1 MIKKNIKIANSSD
14 IKFLFNLYNKGIS
27 GGFFKKKKEISYD
40 QHKSWFSEALN
51 SNNLKN
57 YILFYKS
64 NKIGYIRFQ
73 LINKRSVTVS
83 IIIMK
88 KYRKLGLGSYYL
100 GRAFKKAK
108 KLNIKKIYAEVLQDN
123 NRSRLFF
130 ENNNFKRIKYPKEFQ
145 FLFNKKNC
153 IYLKNI

>member
-27 GGFFKKKKEISYD
+27 GGFFKRKKEISYD
-40 QHKSWFSEALN
+40 QHKSWFSKALN

-88 KYRKLGLGSYYL
+88 KYRKLGPTINEQSEDIELL
-100 GRAFKKAK
+100 RAIE
-108 KLNIKKIYAEVLQDN
+108 NDMRVYSIPIKGNSFSIDIQDDLL
-123 NRSRLFF
+123 RARVAMKSD
-130 ENNNFKRIKYPKEFQ
+130 KYFGK
-145 FLFNKKNC
+145 
-153 IYLKNI
+153 Y

>member
-40 QHKSWFSEALN
+40 QHKSWFSKALN